1 MVVSG
6 QLCLMMSALM
16 YLSVCS
22 IVGYCYLTTHQ
33 LNSGHIFDF
42 TLICVL
48 LFLFALPRLQNDTP
62 GQSTAPSLRE
72 KTVLLTKLMMY
83 VEKRFPEDTEL
94 SVQFLETVLF
104 VYK

>member
-1 MVVSG
+1 M
-6 QLCLMMSALM
+6 L
-16 YLSVCS
+16 LS
-22 IVGYCYLTTHQ
+22 
-33 LNSGHIFDF
+33 
-42 TLICVL
+42 
-48 LFLFALPRLQNDTP
+48 LFALPRLQNDTP

>member
-1 MVVSG
+1 M
-6 QLCLMMSALM
+6 
-16 YLSVCS
+16 
-22 IVGYCYLTTHQ
+22 
-33 LNSGHIFDF
+33 
-42 TLICVL
+42 
-48 LFLFALPRLQNDTP
+48 QNDTP

-72 KTVLLTKLMMY
+72 KTVLLTKLMTY